1 MLAANPRGLRSSVSY
16 RRVACNER
24 PLRGNTCR
32 FAAPGA
38 PATRRRFP
46 TLAPHPWHREV
57 RPEATF
63 LTFNFDV
70 SLLFAI
76 GFANVFILGWLES
89 IADPPMGRN
98 RLLSGGRARPRFTGF
113 GGRSPF
119 LCRTRLP
126 RSCRNLQID
135 TDPTGSK
142 YCLRLWGQAAAS
154 RNMGGPDPP
163 QPAAGFEFGPASG
176 PPHWL
181 QMPQPPQVLR
191 KTVPS

>member
-1 MLAANPRGLRSSVSY
+1 LAHIWPIGATCAN
-16 RRVACNER
+16 AE
-24 PLRGNTCR
+24 
-32 FAAPGA
+32 AAPIPDLRA
-38 PATRRRFP
+38 SP
-46 TLAPHPWHREV
+46 LAPGGSTRTDVPQ
-57 RPEATF
+57 
-63 LTFNFDV
+63 FNFDV

-76 GFANVFILGWLES
+76 GFVNVFVLGWLES

-98 RLLSGGRARPRFTGF
+98 RLLSGGRARPSFTGF
-113 GGRSPF
+113 EGRSLF
-119 LCRTRLP
+119 SCRTRLP

-163 QPAAGFEFGPASG
+163 QPAAAFEFGPASG

-191 KTVPS
+191 TTGPS